1 MTAAPD
7 PSGFTVTRLAR
18 DMRRSSTRV
27 AALLCDT
34 IGALAEDPELNPG
47 GVPAIR
53 WKAIREAQADLV
65 AGGDPTLSELGVALG
80 LPPQIIMCAFASHCM
95 RRTHS

>member
-1 MTAAPD
+1 MRATCAAA
-7 PSGFTVTRLAR
+7 AR
-18 DMRRSSTRV
+18 
-27 AALLCDT
+27 ALPALLCDT

-95 RRTHS
+95 RLGLIPDVKVQ